1 MRLVRR
7 LSTGFR
13 LTRGSLRVLR
23 GSPSLMAFPLVGGL
37 GTLAFGTVL
46 SLTVFVADLVDG
58 WLTLGVLFGFY
69 IVTTFVA
76 SFFTAALVA
85 SVDDAFH
92 GREPTL
98 TGGIAA
104 AWAIKRQLA
113 VWAAISAV
121 VGVFLRSLECSES
134 LLSRYAAGLFA
145 VGWTITTLFVVPVLV
160 FQDVSVS
167 GMFSQSASTFKRTWG
182 ESLSANFGI
191 GLLQFVVWLGGVA
204 VIVAVGAGLFSLVP
218 WLGTST
224 VILGVFGLSVGVSL
238 GGRTVKGIVKTA
250 LYVYA
255 TEGRVP
261 PAFAEFDFETLEGR
275 TAAATASDDP
285 DSDPATT

>member
-7 LSTGFR
+7 LSTGLR
-13 LTRGSLRVLR
+13 LTRDSLRLLR
-23 GSPSLMAFPLVGGL
+23 SSPGLVAFPLLGGL
-37 GTLAFGTVL
+37 STLAFGAVL
-46 SLTVFVADLVDG
+46 YLTVFVADLVDG
-58 WLTLGVLFGFY
+58 WLTLAALFGFY
-69 IVTTFVA
+69 VVTTFVA

-98 TGGIAA
+98 RGGLAA
-104 AWAIKRQLA
+104 AWAIKYKLA
-113 VWAAISAV
+113 VWAVISAV
-121 VGVFLRSLECSES
+121 VGVVLRSLERSES

-160 FQDVSVS
+160 FEDVSARR
-167 GMFSQSASTFKRTWG
+167 MFSKSASIFKRTWG
-182 ESLSANFGI
+182 ETLSANFGI
-191 GLLQFVVWLGGVA
+191 GLLQIIAWLGGVA

-224 VILGVFGLSVGVSL
+224 VILGVVGLSVVVSL
-238 GGRTVKGIVKTA
+238 VGRTVTGIVKTA

-255 TEGRVP
+255 TEGTVP
-261 PAFAEFDFETLEGR
+261 PAFADFDFETLEGR
-275 TAAATASDDP
+275 TAASTASDGSDP
-285 DSDPATT
+285 DSVTT